1 MKRNRYLLCIL
12 LAAALMYYAIPQLP
26 FAASGKGG
34 LFACVWLAFAIL
46 VIAGNLSA
54 LLYTPKK
61 KSYNKREIQARKR
74 IRSH

>member
-1 MKRNRYLLCIL
+1 MKRNRYLLCFL
-12 LAAALMYYAIPQLP
+12 LAAALIYYAIPQLP
-26 FAASGKGG
+26 FTASGSGG
-34 LFACVWLAFAIL
+34 LFASVWLGFALL

-54 LLYTPKK
+54 LLYSPKK